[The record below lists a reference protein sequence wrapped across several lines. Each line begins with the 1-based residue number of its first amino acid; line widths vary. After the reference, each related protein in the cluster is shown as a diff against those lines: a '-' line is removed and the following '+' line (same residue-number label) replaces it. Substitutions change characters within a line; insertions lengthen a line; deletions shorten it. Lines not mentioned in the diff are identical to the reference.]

1 MRPQTKELAISLD
14 QATLAQTVVM
24 LALRNGEKPWIPPI
38 TRRSLLRRGW
48 IKLARQEDR
57 SSSKFILA
65 PAGVEA
71 LVSSTLL
78 AKAQRSLDD
87 RDPPTVPTGYRSDS
101 VKRSL
106 RR

>member
-1 MRPQTKELAISLD
+1 MSPD

-24 LALRNGEKPWIPPI
+24 LALRNGETPWIPPI

-48 IKLARQEDR
+48 IELARQE
-57 SSSKFILA
+57 SSSKYLLTSTGI
-65 PAGVEA
+65 EA
-71 LVSSTLL
+71 LAASTLL
-78 AKAQRSLDD
+78 TKAQRSLDD
-87 RDPPTVPTGYRSDS
+87 RAPSAVPTGYRSDS

>member
-1 MRPQTKELAISLD
+1 MSLD

-24 LALRNGEKPWIPPI
+24 LALRNGETPWIPPI

-48 IKLARQEDR
+48 IELARQEDQ
-57 SSSKFILA
+57 SSSKYLLTSTGA
-65 PAGVEA
+65 AA

-78 AKAQRSLDD
+78 VKAQRSLDD
-87 RDPPTVPTGYRSDS
+87 RVPPTVPTGYRSDS

-106 RR
+106 RK